1 MTEKLTGEE
10 RFETLLARYRGATP
24 MPDFRALRQ
33 EPRAPRRWPYAVAA
47 AFVIAIG
54 IGVLIPRPRTLR
66 DGEIV
71 QTTRFATR
79 IKAPSIGTIDV
90 APHTTLQ
97 LVQSAPDHYLLD
109 LREGSIHATTSSP
122 PGVFIVN
129 TPKATATDL
138 GCEYTLS
145 VEPSGAGLLHVT
157 AGWVDL
163 RYGFMQ
169 SLVPAN
175 ARATIDAEGN
185 PSAPVFDDAPFQPDS
200 SLDTILRTA
209 RKKDAFTLLNLF
221 PRAAN
226 GEQRA
231 RIYDRLNALVPAPPN
246 ITREAVRDLW
256 STGTVDAWW
265 PPAMKASGVSAIKKK
280 KRYSPLSSADG
291 P

>member
-1 MTEKLTGEE
+1 MTDEE

-24 MPDFRALRQ
+24 MPDFRAVRQ
-33 EPRAPRRWPYAVAA
+33 EPRAPRRWHYAVAA
-47 AFVIAIG
+47 VIVIAIG
-54 IGVLIPRPRTLR
+54 IGVLAPRSRTLR

-97 LVQSAPDHYLLD
+97 LVQSTPGRYLLD
-109 LREGSIHATTSSP
+109 LHEGSIHAKTTSP
-122 PGVFIVN
+122 PGVFIVD
-129 TPKATATDL
+129 TPKASAIDL

-145 VEPSGAGLLHVT
+145 VAPSGVGALHVT

-175 ARATIDAEGN
+175 AHAEIDADGN
-185 PSAPVFDDAPFQPDS
+185 LTAPVFDDAPFQSSDS
-200 SLDTILRTA
+200 IETILRTA

-221 PRAAN
+221 PRAASAD
-226 GEQRA
+226 QRV
-231 RIYDRLNALVPAPPN
+231 RIYDRLNALVPAPPG
-246 ITREAVRDLW
+246 ITREAVRDRW
-256 STGTVDAWW
+256 STGTTDAWW
-265 PPAMKASGVSAIKKK
+265 PPSMKASGVSAIKKK
-280 KRYSPLSSADG
+280 RRTGFSPSPSG
-291 P
+291 